1 MYTCMGASKWNGL
14 SLSLCVYI
22 YTRLLYFITKTK
34 KPRFCSCGKKNL
46 FVVKTLF
53 HELPLTNSTH
63 SRTPTNEL
71 NLLTLLTLLTN
82 PTNELNLLTNP
93 TNAINLLNPLNLLHI
108 YIYAYVSIQEWEA
121 MIRKNCDE
129 NIRPYNFDPM
139 NYVIESG
146 QFSIEFVLY
155 KMHSV
160 QFWSVELYM
169 CSLYVFF
176 RRLHE
181 APRDGGAH
189 AQDDWVEYTVPPGR
203 WLHSGSNSPS
213 SSSFYHHHHLFLLL
227 TWSIQCLQDA
237 GFTGMNDVAV
247 WRRNISLSYWSLKQ
261 SVLQVLSRCDYV
273 LLECILYICA
283 LYTCHVTLWLDIA
296 KMFSL

>member
-1 MYTCMGASKWNGL
+1 
-14 SLSLCVYI
+14 
-22 YTRLLYFITKTK
+22 
-34 KPRFCSCGKKNL
+34 
-46 FVVKTLF
+46 
-53 HELPLTNSTH
+53 
-63 SRTPTNEL
+63 
-71 NLLTLLTLLTN
+71 
-82 PTNELNLLTNP
+82 
-93 TNAINLLNPLNLLHI
+93 
-108 YIYAYVSIQEWEA
+108 

-155 KMHSV
+155 KMRSV
-160 QFWSVELYM
+160 QFWSVELYV

-213 SSSFYHHHHLFLLL
+213 SSSFYHHHHLLLLL
-227 TWSIQCLQDA
+227 TWSIHSA
-237 GFTGMNDVAV
+237 
-247 WRRNISLSYWSLKQ
+247 
-261 SVLQVLSRCDYV
+261 SRMLASPWYEWYGCVEEEHITV
-273 LLECILYICA
+273 LLEFEAKCSPSL
-283 LYTCHVTLWLDIA
+283 VTLWLCITRIY
-296 KMFSL
+296 SLYMCSLHMSRHVVIRYC